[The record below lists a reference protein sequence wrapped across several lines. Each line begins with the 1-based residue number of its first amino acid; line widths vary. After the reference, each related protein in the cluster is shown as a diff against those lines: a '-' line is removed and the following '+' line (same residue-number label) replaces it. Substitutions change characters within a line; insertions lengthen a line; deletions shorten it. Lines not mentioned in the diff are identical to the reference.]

1 MPKSLRADRAG
12 IALPTAPLLAAT
24 DGDDDDVTLGSHGG
38 HGGHG
43 EGHEAAAQAGEEE
56 APPALGTVPREAT
69 VNLSFAVGHMLE
81 PKASVSVELLG
92 GAGNAPGR
100 FQPTP
105 QEAAEEVK

>member
-1 MPKSLRADRAG
+1 VPKSLRADRGG
-12 IALPTAPLLAAT
+12 IAWPTAPLLAAP
-24 DGDDDDVTLGSHGG
+24 DGDDDVTLGSHGG

-43 EGHEAAAQAGEEE
+43 GHGQEAAAQAGEEE
-56 APPALGTVPREAT
+56 VPPALGTVPREAA